1 MNFILRKG
9 KETKHVYSDDWRIV
23 IVDKNSPPVLQINE
37 VFLQIS
43 KISFEGAKEIV
54 PYLEKDDIFAIILDV
69 DTGNLE
75 FWRKNNNEYDERPN
89 KDRRIQKG
97 SFELLQERIR
107 QARQDDSYNEE

>member
-9 KETKHVYSDDWRIV
+9 KETKQVYSDDWRIAV
-23 IVDKNSPPVLQINE
+23 IDRNSPPVLQIDK
-37 VFLQIS
+37 VFLQINQV
-43 KISFEGAKEIV
+43 SFEGAKEIV
-54 PYLEKDDIFAIILDV
+54 SYLEKDDIFAIILDV

-75 FWRKNNNEYDERPN
+75 FWRKNNSEYDERPN

-107 QARQDDSYNEE
+107 QARQDDSYDER